1 MLILVM
7 GVRGAGKTP
16 LAQELASVMGYKF
29 IDSSELYSES
39 IIKKLNNQEM
49 PDEIERKEFLSKV
62 KAVSSKALIG
72 GENVVLS
79 CPALREKD
87 REEILSGGNLF
98 KIIYLENDSVN
109 QKQSEVLEPPREAIR
124 VKGALPIHAQ
134 VDVVLQSLSLQFA
147 A

>member
-1 MLILVM
+1 M

-62 KAVSSKALIG
+62 KAASSKALIG
-72 GENVVLS
+72 AENVILS

-87 REEILSGGNLF
+87 RVEILSDGDFF
-98 KIIYLENDSVN
+98 KIIYLEHDSEN
-109 QKQSEVLEPPREAIR
+109 QQQSKSLEPPLDAIK
-124 VKGALPIHAQ
+124 VKAALPIQTQ
-134 VDVVLQSLSLQFA
+134 VDIVLQNLTLQFA